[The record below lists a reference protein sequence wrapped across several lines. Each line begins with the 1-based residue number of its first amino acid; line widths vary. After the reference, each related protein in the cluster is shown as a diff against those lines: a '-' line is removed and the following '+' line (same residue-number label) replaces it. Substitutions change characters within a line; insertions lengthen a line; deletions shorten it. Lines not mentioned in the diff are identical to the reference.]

1 MGEFKARIPP
11 CWQVKGSEEIY
22 EPRSV
27 NGWFTFSRVS
37 NPYLDCRISRP
48 LVGWMGRA
56 FFG

>member
-11 CWQVKGSEEIY
+11 SWLVKGSEEK
-22 EPRSV
+22 PRPV

-37 NPYLDCRISRP
+37 NPYLDSRISRP